1 VSFRRAEFLSFSQPS
16 ISDEDIAGVVE
27 SLKSGWI
34 TTGPKTARFEE
45 AFREYVGA
53 RHACSLASAT
63 AAMHLLLLAL
73 GIGKDDEVITPSLT
87 WVSTVN
93 LITLLGAK
101 PVFVEVERGTLMTTP
116 ELVEPLITEKTKAI
130 IPVHYAGAPCDLD
143 GFRALAERRGVF
155 LIEDAAHALGTRYRG
170 KIIGSSGVAAFSFH
184 PIKNITTTEGG
195 MVVGDREELI
205 EKIRILKFHGL
216 GKDAWDRYSRRGS
229 NQVEVIFPGFKYN
242 MTDLQASLGLTQL
255 PRLEAFNRR
264 RAELAERYEEK
275 LAGIEEIIRLQK
287 PPYPHVHSHHLY
299 IVLLDIE
306 KAKTERDRFLAELK
320 ERNIGTGIHFRA
332 IHTQGYYRQEF
343 GPGLLPETEWISE
356 RLFSLPLFPRMRDED
371 VDDVAE
377 ALKDVLA
384 HGN

>member
-1 VSFRRAEFLSFSQPS
+1 MSFRRAEFLPFSQPS

-45 AFREYVGA
+45 AFRDYLGA

-63 AAMHLLLLAL
+63 AGMHLLLLAL
-73 GIGKDDEVITPSLT
+73 GIGKGDEVITPSLT

-101 PVFVEVERGTLMTTP
+101 PVFAEVERGTLMTTP

-242 MTDLQASLGLTQL
+242 MTALQASLGLTQL

-264 RAELAERYEEK
+264 RAELAARYEEK
-275 LAGIEEIIRLQK
+275 LAGIEEIIRLRK

-299 IVLLDIE
+299 IVLLDLE
-306 KAKTERDRFLAELK
+306 KAKTERDRFLSELK

-384 HGN
+384 HGA